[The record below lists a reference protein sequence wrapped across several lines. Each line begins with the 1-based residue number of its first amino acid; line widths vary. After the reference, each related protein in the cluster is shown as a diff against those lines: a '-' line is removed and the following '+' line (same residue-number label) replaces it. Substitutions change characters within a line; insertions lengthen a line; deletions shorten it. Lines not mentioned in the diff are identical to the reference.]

1 MPRDDAIIF
10 SDLIG
15 ARRWAGHSY
24 PKRILSLLHP
34 LCRPRGETVVFG
46 RHLKFSSPLQRV
58 LGPLRA
64 LAARANASEPDRLKV
79 GASASAAP

>member
-58 LGPLRA
+58 LGPLRQ
-64 LAARANASEPDRLKV
+64 LLRLLRAQTPVSRI
-79 GASASAAP
+79 G